1 MSARWVSQSLTAHDR
16 IGGWL
21 YLEMLGSYT
30 RDKELFLSLF
40 GYWGQNVDLP
50 LALVKQMRI
59 HAVEGRG
66 SPHIYTNL

>member
-1 MSARWVSQSLTAHDR
+1 
-16 IGGWL
+16 
-21 YLEMLGSYT
+21 MLGSYT